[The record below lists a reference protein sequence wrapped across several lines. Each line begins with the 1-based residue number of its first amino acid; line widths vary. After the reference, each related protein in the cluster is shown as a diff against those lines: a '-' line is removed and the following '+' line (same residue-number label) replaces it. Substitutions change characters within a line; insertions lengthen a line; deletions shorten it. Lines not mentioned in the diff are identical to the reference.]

1 MEYVISD
8 LHFNSENIIKY
19 CNRPFNNAEDAVNQ
33 MITNWNNVVR
43 PEDTVYVLGDFI
55 MGQPEQVPGILTKLN
70 GHIVLVR
77 GNHDTK
83 RKLAIYAQYPEKIEV
98 HDIFYK
104 EFGGLWMVM
113 CHFPMTD
120 DGFLDMVVQDN
131 SEVVVLHGHVHDKN
145 PFFNEKN
152 HVFNVSADV
161 VNFTPVPLSRIHG
174 MVKEHFVKTGVW
186 RDVGKEGDTP
196 T

>member
-19 CNRPFNNAEDAVNQ
+19 CNRPFANADVARDEMIRRWNEKVNEQ
-33 MITNWNNVVR
+33 
-43 PEDTVYVLGDFI
+43 DTVYVLGDFI
-55 MGQPEQVPGILTKLN
+55 MGAPETVPAILNQLN

-77 GNHDTK
+77 GNHDTR

-98 HDIFYK
+98 HDIFYR
-104 EFGGLWMVM
+104 EFNGLWLVM
-113 CHFPMTD
+113 YHFPMTD
-120 DGFLDMVVQDN
+120 EGFLDMVVQDN

-145 PFFNEKN
+145 PFFNERN

-161 VNFTPVPLSRIHG
+161 TDFAPVPLTVIHG
-174 MVKEHFVKTGVW
+174 MVKRHFIETGVW
-186 RDVGKEGDTP
+186 REVGKEEDKA
-196 T
+196 